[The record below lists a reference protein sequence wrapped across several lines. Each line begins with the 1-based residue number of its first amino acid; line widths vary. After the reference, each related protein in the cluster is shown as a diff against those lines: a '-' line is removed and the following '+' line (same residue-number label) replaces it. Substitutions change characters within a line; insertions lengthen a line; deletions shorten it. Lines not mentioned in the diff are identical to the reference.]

1 MRLNDLTVHVLEGF
15 DDPLVSPERWT
26 AALRRGSTDVVF
38 LTWHWQRAWRETFA
52 RGTLLL
58 IAVEREGEIVALA
71 PLFTDEG
78 VIYFGGS
85 GGSDYLDFIGDVT
98 EPDVLDLILQTA
110 RESVPGFL
118 GFRFYH
124 VPDES
129 RTGAL
134 LRTAAAR
141 LSLACFDEGELAA
154 PALDFTVRKNGSRV
168 TEKNSL
174 LRHEKFFR
182 REGSLEVL
190 HLQDGKRIQPHLKE
204 FFEQHI
210 DRWKATASPS
220 LFQDQ
225 AKQDFYEKLTAVAA
239 DTGWL
244 RFTRLDWNGRPIAF
258 HFGSCYRGSYLWY
271 KPSFAI
277 DLARRSPG
285 EVLLRQ
291 LLLAAQGED
300 ARAFDFGLGDE
311 AFKLRFANSVRKV
324 RTWGL
329 YPSSVLP
336 GAKVSQ
342 ESL

>member
-15 DDPLVSPERWT
+15 DDPLISPERWA
-26 AALRRGSTDVVF
+26 AALHTGSTDVVF
-38 LTWHWQRAWRETFA
+38 LTWHWQRAWWDTFS
-52 RGTLLL
+52 RGSLLL
-58 IAVEREGEIVALA
+58 IAVERMGEIVALA
-71 PLFTDEG
+71 PLFADEG
-78 VIYFGGS
+78 MIYFVGS
-85 GGSDYLDFIGDVT
+85 GGSDYLDFIGDIT
-98 EPDVLDLILQTA
+98 EPEILDLILHTA

-134 LRTAAAR
+134 LRAATAR
-141 LSLACFDEGELAA
+141 LNFEYFDQGELAA
-154 PALDFTVRKNGSRV
+154 PALDFTAPTNGSQATR
-168 TEKNSL
+168 KKSL
-174 LRHEKFFR
+174 QRHENFFR

-190 HLQDGKRIQPHLKE
+190 HLQDGKTIRPHLKE

-220 LFQDQ
+220 LFRDQ
-225 AKQDFYEKLTAVAA
+225 AKQEFYENLTDVAA
-239 DTGWL
+239 ETGWL

-277 DLARRSPG
+277 NLARRSPG

-291 LLLAAQGED
+291 LLLAAQGEN
-300 ARAFDFGLGDE
+300 ARLFDFGLGDE
-311 AFKLRFANSVRKV
+311 PFKLRFANNVRKV

-336 GAKVSQ
+336 GTNLDQ
-342 ESL
+342 ENL